1 MKYKNIPQTELNPSV
16 ICLGAGPFGVD
27 LSQEISF
34 SLLDRFFAEGGNFID
49 TALVYG
55 EWLPNGKGLSEKTVG
70 NWLKTRGNRS
80 KVIIGTKGAHPRLS
94 TMLVGRLSRE
104 EINSDV
110 DESLHNLQTDYI
122 DLYWL
127 HRDDA
132 TRPVAEILSALNG
145 LVKAGKIR
153 YFGCSN
159 WQTER
164 IREAQDYAASNGLQ
178 GFAGNQVMWS
188 FARPNREAI
197 NDKTLV
203 SMDPGLKGY
212 HRASGLAA
220 MAYNSQ
226 ARGFFAKLDQVGGA
240 LERLSPALRQT
251 FGSPENLAKFARLKK
266 LSEAQAQPVSALSLA
281 YLIAQPFPAY
291 PIAGCSTLDQLAENL
306 QAANIELEPSL
317 AAYLDT
323 GN

>member
-1 MKYKNIPQTELNPSV
+1 MKYKNIPATGLNPSV
-16 ICLGAGPFGVD
+16 LCLGAGPFGVD
-27 LSQEISF
+27 LSEELSF
-34 SLLDRFFAEGGNFID
+34 ALLDRFFAAGGNFID

-70 NWLKTRGNRS
+70 NWLKTRSNRADML
-80 KVIIGTKGAHPRLS
+80 IGTKGAHPRLA
-94 TMLVGRLSRE
+94 TMQVGRLSSA
-104 EINSDV
+104 EITADL

-127 HRDDA
+127 HRDDRQ
-132 TRPVAEILSALNG
+132 RPVAEILSALNEQ
-145 LVKAGKIR
+145 VRAGKIR

-159 WQTER
+159 WQADR
-164 IREAQDYAASNGLQ
+164 LQEAQAYAASHGMA

-188 FARPNREAI
+188 LAAPNPAAI
-197 NDKTLV
+197 GDKTLV
-203 SMDPGLKGY
+203 RMDQSLREY

-226 ARGFFAKLDQVGGA
+226 ARGFFAKLDQAAGA
-240 LERLSPALRQT
+240 IAGLSPALQKT
-251 FGSPENLAKFARLKK
+251 YGNEANLKKFSRLKK
-266 LSEAQAQPVSALSLA
+266 LAQAQGQPVSALSLA

-291 PIAGCSTLDQLAENL
+291 PIAGCSTMVQLNENL

-317 AAYLDT
+317 VNYLDQ
-323 GN
+323 GE